1 MQISKHLTLEELTF
15 SATAVK
21 MGIQNVP
28 TPNQINNLK
37 IVAEK
42 VFEPMREHFGIPI
55 HINSGFRILNL
66 NVAIGGSGSSQHCG
80 GQALD
85 LSLDKN
91 SKITKADLYAYIL
104 NNLDYDQLIWELG
117 TSKEPDWV
125 HVSYVSKEK
134 NRRQALKAVKLNGKT
149 VYQPMVKPSKKK

>member
-21 MGIQNVP
+21 LGIQNVP
-28 TPNQINNLK
+28 TQNQINNLK
-37 IVAEK
+37 IVADK
-42 VFEPMREHFGIPI
+42 VFEPMREHFGVPI
-55 HINSGFRILNL
+55 KINSGFRIQNL
-66 NVAIGGSGSSQHCG
+66 NVAIGGSGTSQHCG

-85 LSLDKN
+85 LGLFKD

-104 NNLDYDQLIWELG
+104 NNLDFDQLIWEFG

-134 NRRQALKAVKLNGKT
+134 NRRQVLKALKVDGKT
-149 VYQPMVKPSKKK
+149 VYKPIIKASKKK

>member
-28 TPNQINNLK
+28 TQNQINNLK
-37 IVAEK
+37 IVADK

-55 HINSGFRILNL
+55 HINSGFRIQNL

-85 LSLDKN
+85 ISLKDT
-91 SKITKADLYAYIL
+91 SKFNNADLYAYIL
-104 NNLDYDQLIWELG
+104 NNLDYDQLIWEFG
-117 TSKEPDWV
+117 TTESPDWV
-125 HVSYVSKEK
+125 HVSYVSKEA
-134 NRRQALKAVKLNGKT
+134 NRRQALKAAKVNGRT
-149 VYQPMVKPSKKK
+149 VYKPMIKPTKKK